1 MKKTIVFSSLLL
13 VSYAAISQS
22 VELVTPVTNVEATA
36 ATLTGSGEMVA
47 EWPVTNISSSAVP
60 IKARREIISEI
71 AGSQNYFCWGV
82 CYDVNTNVSVLSQ
95 TIQAQ
100 DTNFTFYAH
109 YKPLGNV
116 GQTDINYCFFNT
128 SNTTDMACHTVHY
141 CYECT
146 VGVVELKNQSL
157 NLELQGAN
165 PIHGLTLMNY
175 QLPTGQNQGKLYI
188 YDLAGNQV
196 KNATV
201 KGNAGS
207 VLLSSDDFAAGIYL
221 IQVQSGKEVSSIKIA
236 VE

>member
-1 MKKTIVFSSLLL
+1 MKKTIVFSSFLL
-13 VSYAAISQS
+13 VSYAGISQS
-22 VELVTPVTNVEATA
+22 VELVNPISNVEATA

-47 EWPVTNISSSAVP
+47 EWPVTNITSGAVA
-60 IKARREIISEI
+60 IKARREVLSEV

-82 CYDVNTNVSVLSQ
+82 CYDANTTVSVLSQ

-100 DTNFTFYAH
+100 DTNYTFYAH

-128 SNTTDMACHTVHY
+128 TNTTDVACHTVHY

-146 VGVVELKNQSL
+146 VGVTELKNEGLSI
-157 NLELQGAN
+157 ELQGAN
-165 PIHGLTLMNY
+165 PIHGLTLLNY
-175 QLPTGQNQGKLYI
+175 QLPEGQTQGRMFI

-196 KNATV
+196 KSAVV

-221 IQVQSGKEVSSIKIA
+221 IQVQSGREVSSIKIV

>member
-1 MKKTIVFSSLLL
+1 MKKTFVFSSLLL
-13 VSYAAISQS
+13 VSYLGFSQS
-22 VELVTPVTNVEATA
+22 VELVNPVTNVEATA

-47 EWPVTNISSSAVP
+47 EWPVTNITSGAVP

-109 YKPLGNV
+109 YKPLGNI

-128 SNTTDMACHTVHY
+128 SNTTDAACHTVHY
-141 CYECT
+141 CFECT
-146 VGVVELKNQSL
+146 VDVAELKPQLLSL
-157 NLELQGAN
+157 DLQGAN
-165 PIHGLTLMNY
+165 PIHGLTMMNY
-175 QLPTGQNQGKLYI
+175 QLPTGQNQGKLVI
-188 YDLAGNQV
+188 FDLAGNLV
-196 KNATV
+196 KSAVV

-207 VLLSSDDFAAGIYL
+207 VILASEDFVAGIYL
-221 IQVQSGKEVSSIKIA
+221 IQVQSGKEVSSIKIV

>member
-13 VSYAAISQS
+13 VSYTVFSQS
-22 VELVTPVTNVEATA
+22 VELVNPVTNVEATA

-47 EWPVTNISSSAVP
+47 EWPVTNITSGAVP

-82 CYDVNTNVSVLSQ
+82 CYDANTNVSVLSQ

-100 DTNFTFYAH
+100 DTNYTFYAH

-128 SNTTDMACHTVHY
+128 SNTTDVVCHTVHY

-146 VGVVELKNQSL
+146 VGIAELKNESL
-157 NLELQGAN
+157 SLELQGAN

-175 QLPTGQNQGKLYI
+175 QLPTGQSQGKLII

-196 KNATV
+196 KSTV
-201 KGNAGS
+201 VRGNAGS
-207 VLLSSDDFAAGIYL
+207 VLLSSEDFVSGIYL
-221 IQVQSGKEVSSIKIA
+221 IQVQSGKEVSSIKIV